1 MLFNSVLAF
10 SNEVKVKILN
20 VKTNEGKITLSIHS
34 SKESFK
40 KHIPEYTIVLESS
53 DSEIETIISLPD
65 GEYAFCIFQDLNNDN
80 KLNTNLVGIPK
91 EPFGFSNYNG
101 SSVPGNFE
109 KHKVIINKDT
119 EVSIALVNSMHSAPL
134 ARKNSTSLTE
144 L

>member
-1 MLFNSVLAF
+1 MKKNILLIIMLFNSVLAF

-109 KHKVIINKDT
+109 KHKVNINKDT
-119 EVSIALVNSMHSAPL
+119 EVSIALFKYSGTDL
-134 ARKNSTSLTE
+134 
-144 L
+144 